1 MDDNPHLKF
10 SSSPLLSPSQSTNGD
25 ISEDYVSTS
34 WSEASSNDVS
44 LVSSYDDSANVML
57 NIQASEPVVG
67 EHGHI
72 VQFYY
77 DEEYLYNSI
86 ISFVAPGLKAGG
98 GALIIATKPHL
109 VIIEN
114 KLRERNVNVQKKKD
128 AGRLLFFDA
137 HDVLKALQKSDGNI
151 SGEKFEELIEGSI
164 DELKANSNGIIY
176 AFGEVVNILS
186 QRKQYQA
193 ALVLESK
200 WNDFMKRRRLQ
211 LLCGYAL
218 TSFSDASDIDAMTTL
233 CQAHGHINTAE
244 HTRGDYAIDYNADPN
259 ALRNHQLA
267 LLKLQQRFK
276 AVEAEL
282 ERRKASEASLH
293 KSIRMISETT
303 ENVLSREKDRYQ
315 NVLSSLPVGV
325 YGITFGDDDEFY
337 INKRFSQLVSRSENE
352 IRAHGWIDVIH
363 PDDRKAV
370 ETNWPFCNFRSNQE
384 YKFLANRHEYRLIH
398 SNGDIIWVKA
408 DTTPTTA
415 EDGHILGY
423 LHTLMD
429 ITELKNT
436 ERGRLEAKQAA
447 EEHQRHRAEEAEHH
461 KERQD
466 QWIDSLCHELRNP
479 LNGISGNVE
488 LLEDGIEHRR
498 AILSK
503 SILEESDILSLRKQL
518 PLDQE
523 SILAVRNCVAQQK
536 VITDDVL
543 SVSKLEL
550 GKVLLKK
557 VDFNLDTVLSDI
569 IKLFQAEVAAKGLA
583 ILTDFNSF
591 AGTIRNDPQRLTQ
604 VVINLLVNAI
614 NFTDSG
620 NITVAT
626 RHMKSN
632 SVENMVKISITDT
645 GVGMN
650 SKEKANLFQRFT
662 QPTSKNTFHE
672 YGGSGLGLYISKN
685 LVKLMGGDFS
695 VESEK
700 GKGSTFSF
708 TILDDHSD
716 GDTLESQ
723 TAIIEV
729 TKPLNISLPL
739 NSVSAMNE
747 SPESP
752 SQECVKKQI
761 RTILL
766 VEDNKIN
773 QNMMK
778 RLLTMKGYEVLI
790 VDNGKLAL
798 SAFET
803 KSFDLIIMD
812 IQMPIMD
819 GITATKEIRKLEK
832 LNAATPIPIVGLSG
846 NAREFHAVN
855 ALNSGLNRYMT
866 KPVNKAELYAVLE
879 QFEQESVCQ

>member
-1 MDDNPHLKF
+1 M
-10 SSSPLLSPSQSTNGD
+10 SSPC
-25 ISEDYVSTS
+25 
-34 WSEASSNDVS
+34 A
-44 LVSSYDDSANVML
+44 
-57 NIQASEPVVG
+57 
-67 EHGHI
+67 
-72 VQFYY
+72 
-77 DEEYLYNSI
+77 
-86 ISFVAPGLKAGG
+86 
-98 GALIIATKPHL
+98 
-109 VIIEN
+109 
-114 KLRERNVNVQKKKD
+114 
-128 AGRLLFFDA
+128 
-137 HDVLKALQKSDGNI
+137 
-151 SGEKFEELIEGSI
+151 
-164 DELKANSNGIIY
+164 
-176 AFGEVVNILS
+176 
-186 QRKQYQA
+186 YQHCRT
-193 ALVLESK
+193 
-200 WNDFMKRRRLQ
+200 F
-211 LLCGYAL
+211 
-218 TSFSDASDIDAMTTL
+218 
-233 CQAHGHINTAE
+233 
-244 HTRGDYAIDYNADPN
+244 
-259 ALRNHQLA
+259 
-267 LLKLQQRFK
+267 
-276 AVEAEL
+276 EL
-282 ERRKASEASLH
+282 ERRKVAEAALH

-303 ENVLSREKDRYQ
+303 ESVLSREKDRYQ

-325 YGITFGDDDEFY
+325 YGITFGDDDDFY
-337 INKRFSQLVSRSENE
+337 INKRFSQLVGRSENE
-352 IRAHGWIDVIH
+352 IREHGWIDVIH

-370 ETNWPFCNFRSNQE
+370 ETNWPFCSFHNTEEF
-384 YKFLANRHEYRLIH
+384 KFLANCHEYRLIH

-503 SILEESDILSLRKQL
+503 PTLEESDIQSLREQL

-523 SILAVRNCVAQQK
+523 SVLAVKNCVAQQK

-550 GKVLLKK
+550 GKVVLKK

-569 IKLFQAEVAAKGLA
+569 IKMFQAEVAAKGLG
-583 ILTDFNSF
+583 IVTKFDSLPS
-591 AGTIRNDPQRLTQ
+591 TIRNDPQRLTQ

-620 NITVAT
+620 KITVTT
-626 RHMKSN
+626 RRIPSN
-632 SVENMVKISITDT
+632 GMENMVKISITDT

-650 SKEKANLFQRFT
+650 PKEKANLFQRFT

-700 GKGSTFSF
+700 GRGSVFSF
-708 TILDDHSD
+708 TIRDDHIED
-716 GDTLESQ
+716 GALKSHTEKIQVS
-723 TAIIEV
+723 
-729 TKPLNISLPL
+729 KPLDISSPS
-739 NSVSAMNE
+739 NNVSSANGL
-747 SPESP
+747 PESP
-752 SQECVKKQI
+752 TQACVNRQI

-778 RLLTMKGYEVLI
+778 RLLKMKGYEVLI
-790 VDNGKLAL
+790 ADNGKLAL

-832 LNAATPIPIVGLSG
+832 ENAAAPIPIVGLSG

-855 ALNSGLNRYMT
+855 ALKSGLVRSFFHIFCWSSNDT
-866 KPVNKAELYAVLE
+866 DVDNIESLHDKTSE
-879 QFEQESVCQ
+879 QGRTICCHRTV